1 MYVAHS
7 SQRCNRY
14 VLLFSRYMIY
24 SDYTV
29 FLVECKLS
37 VQTAEKISGGKKKA
51 NADFALH
58 STF

>member
-7 SQRCNRY
+7 SQLCNRY
-14 VLLFSRYMIY
+14 VLLFSRYMVY

-37 VQTAEKISGGKKKA
+37 ALTAEKISGGNKSKC
-51 NADFALH
+51 
-58 STF
+58 